1 MNDVNASIGL
11 SNFDEVTNNLL
22 NIYIENA
29 KYYQSELKDVNGLT
43 LLDYSEDNSVPFG
56 YTIKVKNRG

>member
-22 NIYIENA
+22 NIYENA

-43 LLDYSEDNSVPFG
+43 LLV
-56 YTIKVKNRG
+56 I